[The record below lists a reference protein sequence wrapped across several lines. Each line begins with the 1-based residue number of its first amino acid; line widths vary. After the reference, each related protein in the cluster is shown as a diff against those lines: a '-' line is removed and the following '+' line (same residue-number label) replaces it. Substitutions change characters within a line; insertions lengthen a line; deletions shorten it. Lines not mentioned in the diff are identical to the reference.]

1 MEYLKKIMI
10 LTAFA
15 AAFLALGSPEPASAI
30 PSYLDTE
37 SQNCLSCHDASVAT
51 DVTLQ
56 VCSEPDCDH
65 PIGVNYVWASSQ
77 NPGLRAP
84 ILLNPNIRLVDG
96 GSIGCGTCHVPYN
109 SADHSALST
118 QRAQYPDIPDP
129 MLVIDNR
136 RSELCL
142 ACHIK

>member
-1 MEYLKKIMI
+1 MENLNKIAF

-15 AAFLALGSPEPASAI
+15 IGFFVFAHTRQASAI

-65 PIGVNYVWASSQ
+65 PIGVNYVWAATQ
-77 NPGLRAP
+77 NAGLRDP

-109 SADHSALST
+109 SGDHAALSN